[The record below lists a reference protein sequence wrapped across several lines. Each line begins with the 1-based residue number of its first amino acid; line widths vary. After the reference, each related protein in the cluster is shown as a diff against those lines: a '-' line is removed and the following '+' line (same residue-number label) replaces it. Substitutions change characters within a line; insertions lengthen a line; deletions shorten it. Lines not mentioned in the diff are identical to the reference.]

1 MTPSHQL
8 TAWVR
13 CPRPSDRAT
22 VRLFCL
28 PFGGGGAA
36 VFREWPRDLWPEVE
50 VWHVQLPGREAR
62 HREPAMTRIDALVE
76 PLADAML
83 PHLDRPYAVFG
94 HSMGALIG
102 FVLAR
107 LLRRQAAPDPLH
119 LFVSARRAP
128 HVPDPRPQLHALP
141 DADLVEQLTRRY
153 NGMPRAV
160 LESADL
166 LRMFIPIVRA
176 DLTMIETYVYTL
188 EEPLMCPISAF
199 GGLDDGAVT
208 RDDLAAW
215 GDQTRGSF
223 TLRMVSGGHFFL
235 QTHRPRL
242 LSALGADLRQTL
254 ADREHLPTGAT
265 QKLSLP

>member
-1 MTPSHQL
+1 LTSHQL

-13 CPRPSDRAT
+13 CPRPSDQARI
-22 VRLFCL
+22 RIFCL

-36 VFREWPRDLWPEVE
+36 IFREWPRDLWPEIE

-62 HREPAMTRIDALVE
+62 HREPPLTDMQSLVM

-83 PHLDRPYAVFG
+83 PHLDRPYVVFG

-102 FVLAR
+102 FELAR
-107 LLRRQAAPDPLH
+107 RLRRLGASDPLY

-128 HVPDPRPQLHALP
+128 HVADPHRPLHALP
-141 DADLVEQLTRRY
+141 DADLVAQLTRRY

-160 LESADL
+160 LENAEL

-176 DLTMIETYVYTL
+176 DLTMTETYVYAP
-188 EEPLMCPISAF
+188 EAPLACPISAF
-199 GGLDDGAVT
+199 GGLEDDAVT

-215 GDQTRGSF
+215 GDQTSAAF
-223 TLRMVSGGHFFL
+223 TLRLVPGGHFFL
-235 QTHRPRL
+235 QTDRTRL
-242 LSALGADLRQTL
+242 LAALRADLQQTL
-254 ADREHLPTGAT
+254 AEAP
-265 QKLSLP
+265 

>member
-1 MTPSHQL
+1 MVQHQL

-13 CPRPSDRAT
+13 CPRPSDQARI
-22 VRLFCL
+22 RIFCL

-36 VFREWPRDLWPEVE
+36 IFREWPRDLWPEIE

-62 HREPAMTRIDALVE
+62 HREPALTRMEALVA

-83 PHLDRPYAVFG
+83 PYLDRPYIVFG

-102 FVLAR
+102 FELAR
-107 LLRRQAAPDPLH
+107 RLRKLGAPDPLH

-128 HVPDPRPQLHALP
+128 HVADPHPPLHTLP
-141 DADLVEQLTRRY
+141 DADLVAQLTRRY

-160 LESADL
+160 LENAEL

-176 DLTMIETYVYTL
+176 DLTMTETYVYAP
-188 EEPLMCPISAF
+188 EAPLACPISAF
-199 GGLDDGAVT
+199 GGLEDDAVT

-215 GDQTRGSF
+215 GDQTGAGF
-223 TLRMVSGGHFFL
+223 TLRMVPGGHFFL
-235 QTHRPRL
+235 QTDRARL
-242 LSALGADLRQTL
+242 LAALRADLQQTL
-254 ADREHLPTGAT
+254 VEAT
-265 QKLSLP
+265 

>member
-1 MTPSHQL
+1 MTTHQL

-13 CPRPSDRAT
+13 CPRPSDQARA
-22 VRLFCL
+22 RLFCL

-36 VFREWPRDLWPEVE
+36 IFREWPRDLWPEIE

-62 HREPAMTRIDALVE
+62 HREPPLTRMDALVD

-83 PHLDRPYAVFG
+83 PHLDRPYAIFG

-102 FVLAR
+102 FELAR
-107 LLRRQAAPDPLH
+107 LLRRRGAPDPLH

-128 HVPDPRPQLHALP
+128 HLADPHRPLHALP

-160 LESADL
+160 LESAEL

-176 DLTMIETYVYTL
+176 DLTMTETYAYAP
-188 EEPLMCPISAF
+188 EEPLVCPISAF

-223 TLRMVSGGHFFL
+223 TLRMVPGGHFFL
-235 QTHRPRL
+235 QTLRPRL
-242 LSALGADLRQTL
+242 LSAIVADLRQTL
-254 ADREHLPTGAT
+254 ADRELPPTEAAP
-265 QKLSLP
+265 KLSLP

>member
-1 MTPSHQL
+1 LSHQL

-22 VRLFCL
+22 VRIFCL

-36 VFREWPRDLWPEVE
+36 IFREWPRDLWPEIE

-62 HREPAMTRIDALVE
+62 HREPALTRMDALVE
-76 PLADAML
+76 PLAAAML
-83 PHLDRPYAVFG
+83 PHLDRPYAIFG

-102 FVLAR
+102 FELAR

-119 LFVSARRAP
+119 LFISARRAP
-128 HVPDPRPQLHALP
+128 HVTDRSPPLHTLA
-141 DADLVEQLTRRY
+141 DADLVAQLTQRY

-160 LESADL
+160 LESAEL

-176 DLTMIETYVYTL
+176 DLTMTETYVYAP
-188 EEPLMCPISAF
+188 EEPLLCPISAF
-199 GGLDDGAVT
+199 GGHDDDAVT

-223 TLRMVSGGHFFL
+223 TLRMVPGGHFFL
-235 QTHRPRL
+235 QTLRPRL
-242 LSALGADLRQTL
+242 LSAICADLRQTL
-254 ADREHLPTGAT
+254 ADREPLPTEAT
-265 QKLSLP
+265 SKLSLP